1 MTHFEEHG
9 YQIVKN
15 AISKETARLAELEFS
30 LLRHNRPD
38 SIHIND
44 PLIENAF
51 YWYGSLVSESITMM
65 LQPKV
70 ESITGLQLY
79 PTYSFGR
86 IYDNKATMKKHTD
99 RPSCEYSA
107 TLTISVDQNAES
119 WPIKFINR
127 DGQEKSIHLDVGD
140 MCVYKGIELEHWRDE
155 YSGTSQ
161 TQFFLHYVDQNGP
174 YADFKY
180 DKRQMLGGPFA

>member
-51 YWYGSLVSESITMM
+51 YWYGSLVSESMMMM
-65 LQPKV
+65 LQPKI
-70 ESITGLQLY
+70 ESITSLKLY

-86 IYDNKATMKKHTD
+86 IYDNKAIMKKHTD
-99 RPSCEYSA
+99 RPSCEYSV
-107 TLTISVDQNAES
+107 TLTIAIDENAEP

-127 DGQEKSIHLDVGD
+127 NGEEKSIHLDVGD

-180 DKRQMLGGPFA
+180 DKRQMLGGPHA